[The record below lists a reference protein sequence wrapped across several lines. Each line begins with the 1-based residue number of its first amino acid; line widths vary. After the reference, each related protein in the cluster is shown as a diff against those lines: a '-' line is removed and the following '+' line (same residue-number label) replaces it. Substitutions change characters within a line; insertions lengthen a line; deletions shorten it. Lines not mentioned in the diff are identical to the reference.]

1 MKILFIVLC
10 FCLSMGLAHQSF
22 AQGGGKA
29 EPNRISFKR
38 GTTSATVS
46 GNLKVGEQMEYVF
59 AATKGQAVAL
69 KIVSSP
75 KGKFHYFTV
84 KGSDVDYASDYDINY
99 DLTFTAPETGD
110 YFVTV
115 HFSGTDNVKRAR
127 FALTLAIKSEAHKAR
142 P

>member
-1 MKILFIVLC
+1 MKTLFTVLC
-10 FCLSMGLAHQSF
+10 FCLFFGLTGQTF
-22 AQGGGKA
+22 GQGGGKA

-38 GTTSATVS
+38 GATSATVS

-59 AATKGQAVAL
+59 AATKGQSVSL
-69 KIVSSP
+69 KIVSTP

-84 KGSDVDYASDYDINY
+84 KGSDVDFASDYDINY

-115 HFSGTDNVKRAR
+115 HLSGTDKVKRAR
-127 FALTLAIKSEAHKAR
+127 FALSLVIKPEARKI
-142 P
+142 

>member
-1 MKILFIVLC
+1 MKTLFTVLC
-10 FCLSMGLAHQSF
+10 CCMLLGLAEQTF
-22 AQGGGKA
+22 GQGGGKA

-59 AATKGQAVAL
+59 AATKGQAVSL
-69 KIVSSP
+69 KIVSTP

-84 KGSDVDYASDYDINY
+84 LGSDVDFASDYDINY
-99 DLTFTAPETGD
+99 DFAFTAPETGD

-115 HFSGTDNVKRAR
+115 HMTGTDKVKRAR
-127 FALTLAIKSEAHKAR
+127 FAMTLGIK
-142 P
+142 